1 MHTCNAGH
9 RTILKLKL
17 SEVFTEIQLFE
28 EFLKLKEEEPALLA
42 YFSTEICNVCKVL
55 KPKVA
60 ELIQSEFPK
69 IKLIYI
75 KSDILPEVAAQNQV
89 FTAPTI
95 LVFFE
100 GREYIRKSRNIGI
113 GELQGEIERPYAMM
127 FSD

>member
-1 MHTCNAGH
+1 M
-9 RTILKLKL
+9 
-17 SEVFTEIQLFE
+17 FTEIQSFE
-28 EFLKLKEEEPALLA
+28 EFLKLKEVEPALLA
-42 YFSTEICNVCKVL
+42 YFSTESCNVCKVL

-60 ELIQSEFPK
+60 ELVQSEFPK

-89 FTAPTI
+89 FSAPTI

-113 GELQGEIERPYAMM
+113 GELEREIERPYSMM
-127 FSD
+127 FGTWTFQSP

>member
-1 MHTCNAGH
+1 M
-9 RTILKLKL
+9 
-17 SEVFTEIQLFE
+17 FTEIQSFE
-28 EFLKLKEEEPALLA
+28 EFLKLKEDETALLA
-42 YFSTEICNVCKVL
+42 YFSTEACNVCKVL

-75 KSDILPEVAAQNQV
+75 KSDVLPEVAAQNQV
-89 FTAPTI
+89 FAAPTI

-113 GELQGEIERPYAMM
+113 GELEWDIERPYSMM
-127 FSD
+127 FGTWTFQSP